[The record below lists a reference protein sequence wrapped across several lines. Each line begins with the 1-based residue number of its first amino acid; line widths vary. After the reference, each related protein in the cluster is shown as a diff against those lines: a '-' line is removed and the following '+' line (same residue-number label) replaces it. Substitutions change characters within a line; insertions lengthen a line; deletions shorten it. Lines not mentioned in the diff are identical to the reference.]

1 MNGTPGKPRSF
12 DALDALLASQ
22 PYRLAYWRVAADE
35 INYRRFFDVSSLAAL
50 RSDREEVF
58 RATHALVLD
67 IVARQGALGLRIDHP
82 DGLLDPQ
89 TYLDRL
95 QEAYVLA
102 IARRLHEDSV
112 EGETTGWNEIAP
124 ALRDRLARQARK
136 EQGRNLPPLY
146 VVVEKILGYDEAFPD
161 DWRCHGT
168 SGYEAL
174 NRVNGLFVDTAGA
187 SEFTRRY
194 HGWIGDQT
202 PYREVVRQKKLLIL
216 EVSLAS
222 ELHVLA
228 YQLERIALRD
238 RRSRDFT
245 QSGLRHVLRQVIAVF
260 PVYRSYITAGHI
272 SEQDRELVERAVRLA
287 MRRNPMTSP
296 AIFRFLRDVLLDR
309 VERPKDLPSDAP
321 GPAEFAG
328 KFQQVTAPV
337 MAKGLEDTCFYNYN
351 RLVSLNEVGG
361 EPGPIRDCCRPA
373 PPLEQGKSRQVSPC
387 TDAAL
392 NPRHQAERGRPGQ
405 DQRTFGSARP
415 MVRGR

>member
-1 MNGTPGKPRSF
+1 MPR
-12 DALDALLASQ
+12 
-22 PYRLAYWRVAADE
+22 
-35 INYRRFFDVSSLAAL
+35 
-50 RSDREEVF
+50 
-58 RATHALVLD
+58 
-67 IVARQGALGLRIDHP
+67 
-82 DGLLDPQ
+82 
-89 TYLDRL
+89 
-95 QEAYVLA
+95 
-102 IARRLHEDSV
+102 
-112 EGETTGWNEIAP
+112 
-124 ALRDRLARQARK
+124 ALRDRLARQARR
-136 EQGRNLPPLY
+136 EQGRNFPPLY
-146 VVVEKILGYDEAFPD
+146 VVVEKILGYDEAFPR

-174 NRVNGLFVDTAGA
+174 NRINGLFVDTAGA

-272 SEQDRELVERAVRLA
+272 SEQDRMLVERAVRLA

-309 VERPKDLPSDAP
+309 VKRPERLA
-321 GPAEFAG
+321 
-328 KFQQVTAPV
+328 
-337 MAKGLEDTCFYNYN
+337 
-351 RLVSLNEVGG
+351 VGRARTSR
-361 EPGPIRDCCRPA
+361 IR
-373 PPLEQGKSRQVSPC
+373 GQVS
-387 TDAAL
+387 AGHGA
-392 NPRHQAERGRPGQ
+392 RHGQGTGRHL
-405 DQRTFGSARP
+405 FL
-415 MVRGR
+415 